1 MAFRIIHYKP
11 DQGRYTRGTSF
22 WLLTAMA
29 YYGATTL
36 FFFLSWDWAEADLGF
51 QIPVFELAVT
61 PGLLI
66 ALAVF
71 MAMEIGLR
79 YAINHPKLGDLL
91 IDTEGELRRVT
102 WPSWPE
108 TWNGSI
114 VVIITVIAMVALLA
128 GADVVLSTFFERI
141 IF

>member
-1 MAFRIIHYKP
+1 MAFSIFTYKP
-11 DQGRYTRGTSF
+11 EQGRYSRGTAF
-22 WLLTAMA
+22 WMLLALA
-29 YYGATTL
+29 YYGATTM
-36 FFFLSWDWAEADLGF
+36 FQFLSWEWARAELGF
-51 QIPVFELAVT
+51 TLPVFELALT

-66 ALAVF
+66 AVAAF
-71 MAMEIGLR
+71 AAMALGLR
-79 YAINHPKLGDLL
+79 FAINHRKLGELL

-114 VVIITVIAMVALLA
+114 VVVVTVVAMVALLA
-128 GADVVLSTFFERI
+128 GADIVLSRFFEHV

>member
-11 DQGRYTRGTSF
+11 EQGRYTRGTAF
-22 WLLTAMA
+22 WLLTALA
-29 YYGATTL
+29 YYGALTMFL
-36 FFFLSWDWAEADLGF
+36 FLSWDWAGKDLGF
-51 QIPVFELAVT
+51 SIPVFELNAT

-66 ALAVF
+66 AVLVF
-71 MAMEIGLR
+71 IVMEFGLR
-79 YAINHPKLGDLL
+79 FAINHPKLGDLL
-91 IDTEGELRRVT
+91 IETEGELRRVT

-114 VVIITVIAMVALLA
+114 VVIVTVAAMVALLA
-128 GADVVLSTFFERI
+128 GADIVLSSFFERV